1 MKHFNLLSQC
11 HMPGHI
17 VPAPEC
23 LTDENITRF
32 PSDYQGRPYAKQGA
46 YIAAA
51 GADTEAG
58 ADAEAGG

>member
-1 MKHFNLLSQC
+1 
-11 HMPGHI
+11 MPGYI
-17 VPAPEC
+17 VPVPEC